1 MAGSLGTRPSRPRV
15 RRGRPAWRPPA
26 APLLASAIARPAL
39 TEPANVTARDDFGA
53 LPVLALDLAT
63 RCGFALRTS
72 RCIASGTADFAER
85 RNETRGDRLWRFQQW
100 IAEFHSAQPL
110 SMVAYEKVQ
119 GHMRG
124 AAQTCY
130 AQFEGVL
137 LAWCAKRR
145 VAVHAVNPKTLKRVI
160 AGTGN
165 ADKAQMM
172 AAVRAHGYTP
182 ADHNEADALAVL
194 IYATNRQSTN
204 AGTRGMD
211 DNGRTSI
218 R

>member
-1 MAGSLGTRPSRPRV
+1 M
-15 RRGRPAWRPPA
+15 
-26 APLLASAIARPAL
+26 I
-39 TEPANVTARDDFGA
+39 EPANVRELCDADA

-72 RCIASGTADFAER
+72 RTVASGTADFAER
-85 RNETRGDRLWRFQQW
+85 RHETRGDRLWRFQQW
-100 IAEFHSAQPL
+100 IADVHAAQAL

-137 LAWCAKRR
+137 LAWAAKRQ
-145 VAVHAVNPKTLKRVI
+145 VPVYPVNPKTLKRAI
-160 AGTGN
+160 AGSGN
-165 ADKAQMM
+165 ADKARMV
-172 AAVRAHGYTP
+172 AAVRAFGFAP
-182 ADHNEADALAVL
+182 ADDNEADALAVL
-194 IYATNRQSTN
+194 IYATRGYS
-204 AGTRGMD
+204 ADVGTGIVDVHERS
-211 DNGRTSI
+211 SI